1 MKKTLS
7 FYTSGR
13 DNNFNLIR
21 FIAATLVIFSHSF
34 ALALGHHDTLYSTF
48 GITGGTIAVDI
59 FFVTS
64 GFLITGSFFSRNSL
78 IAFIWARIIRIYPAL
93 IVAVLFCVFIVGLS
107 FTTLDAFDY
116 LSNNQTH
123 KFLIKNIFLFQGIE
137 LVLPGVFQDIPWKE
151 TVNGSL
157 WTLPHEVRMY
167 AILAVILSC
176 ITLGN
181 NFFDRIIFKIKPGF
195 KSYQWGLLILG
206 IFSISLHLVNYFHVI
221 YNPSFVR
228 LFSMFFVGATIY
240 AWKDKIYLSSSLM
253 FILTFLLLFSAFNK
267 DSFYITY
274 YLTLPYITL
283 YLAYVPSGQIRK
295 FNKYGDYSY
304 GIYIYAFPIQQS
316 LAQII
321 PKISVSLMTLL
332 TFILTIILAALSWH
346 LIENRFLKFKGSYII
361 FEKYIKK
368 LRLK

>member
-1 MKKTLS
+1 
-7 FYTSGR
+7 
-13 DNNFNLIR
+13 
-21 FIAATLVIFSHSF
+21 
-34 ALALGHHDTLYSTF
+34 
-48 GITGGTIAVDI
+48 
-59 FFVTS
+59 
-64 GFLITGSFFSRNSL
+64 
-78 IAFIWARIIRIYPAL
+78 
-93 IVAVLFCVFIVGLS
+93 
-107 FTTLDAFDY
+107 
-116 LSNNQTH
+116 
-123 KFLIKNIFLFQGIE
+123 
-137 LVLPGVFQDIPWKE
+137 
-151 TVNGSL
+151 
-157 WTLPHEVRMY
+157 
-167 AILAVILSC
+167 
-176 ITLGN
+176 
-181 NFFDRIIFKIKPGF
+181 
-195 KSYQWGLLILG
+195 
-206 IFSISLHLVNYFHVI
+206 
-221 YNPSFVR
+221 
-228 LFSMFFVGATIY
+228 MFFVGATIY